1 MTCRCPAIRTVQ
13 MESWPRILGF
23 LPRSLKGFFLNQFRE
38 EASEAQLE
46 QLSSVIYKHVGGVV
60 PLTRAPRPAQR
71 PSV

>member
-1 MTCRCPAIRTVQ
+1 

-46 QLSSVIYKHVGGVV
+46 QLSSVIYKHVSQ
-60 PLTRAPRPAQR
+60 RAANHIHDGFML
-71 PSV
+71 SGFVGLV